1 MQQRTYRF
9 ATLTG
14 LCLLA
19 APAITI
25 AKPSMDEMWA
35 LIQKQQAQIAELQ
48 SRLETTDSKVA
59 ETDAKVEA
67 TSEAVEER
75 SALASNFDKFHFGS
89 YGEMH
94 YNNTDEKTQLDLH
107 RFVLEFGYDF
117 TDDIRFYSEL
127 EVEHAF
133 IEDGGGTPGEVELE
147 QAYVEF
153 DLNDYATARGGLF
166 LLPVGIL
173 NQTHEPTTFF
183 GVERNNVETNIIP
196 TTWWEGGA
204 ALLGDFG
211 EGFHYEAALTTG
223 LNVPTTGSNAFL
235 PRKGRQK
242 GGKADAT
249 DPAITTQLAWR
260 GYPGLELAG
269 SLQYQTDITQ
279 GDEGVS
285 AVLGEAHAQYR
296 TGPFGVKALYSQW
309 WLNGS
314 QADDIGRDKQYGW
327 YVEPAYYLLN
337 DKVGLF
343 ARYASWD
350 NNAGDSDNTEKNQI
364 TAGVNWWPIEEVVL
378 KADYQKQG
386 GAANNDGFNL
396 GIGYAVSF

>member
-1 MQQRTYRF
+1 MTKRTRPL
-9 ATLTG
+9 AALSW

-19 APAITI
+19 APAITV

-35 LIQKQQAQIAELQ
+35 LVQQQQAQIEQLQ
-48 SRLETTDSKVA
+48 ARLETTDLKVA

-67 TSEAVEER
+67 TSEVVEER
-75 SALASNFDKFHFGS
+75 STLASKLGKFHFGS

-94 YNNTDEKTQLDLH
+94 YNNTDDKTELDLH

-117 TDDIRFYSEL
+117 TDRIRFYSEL
-127 EVEHAF
+127 EVEHALVAG
-133 IEDGGGTPGEVELE
+133 EGSPGEVELE

-153 DLNDYATARGGLF
+153 DLNEYATARGGLF
-166 LLPVGIL
+166 LLPIGIL

-183 GVERNNVETNIIP
+183 GVERNNVEVNIIP

-223 LNVPTTGSNAFL
+223 LNVPTTGGNAFL

-242 GGKADAT
+242 GGKAEAT

-269 SLQYQTDITQ
+269 SLQYQTDVTQ
-279 GDEGVS
+279 GLEDVS
-285 AVLGEAHAQYR
+285 AVLAETHAQYR
-296 TGPFGVKALYSQW
+296 TGPFGLKALYSRW
-309 WLNGS
+309 WMNGS
-314 QADDIGRDKQYGW
+314 QPRDVGRDKQVGW

-343 ARYASWD
+343 ARYEAWD
-350 NNAGDSDNTEKNQI
+350 NNAGDSDNTDKNQI

-386 GAANNDGFNL
+386 GAAGNDGFNL

>member
-1 MQQRTYRF
+1 MHKQPRIFSVFTV
-9 ATLTG
+9 
-14 LCLLA
+14 LCLLVS
-19 APAITI
+19 PAVSL
-25 AKPSMDEMWA
+25 AKPTMDEMWA
-35 LIQKQQAQIAELQ
+35 LVQKQQAQIEQLQ
-48 SRLETTDSKVA
+48 ARLETTDNKVA
-59 ETDAKVEA
+59 ETDARIEA
-67 TSEAVEER
+67 TSEVVEER
-75 SALASNFDKFHFGS
+75 SALASNLDKFHFGS

-94 YNNTDEKTQLDLH
+94 YNNTDDQSQLDLH
-107 RFVLEFGYDF
+107 RFVLAFGYDF
-117 TDDIRFYSEL
+117 TDAIRFYSEL

-173 NQTHEPTTFF
+173 NPTHEPTTFF

-211 EGFHYEAALTTG
+211 EGFHYEATLTTG

-235 PRKGRQK
+235 PRKGLQK

-249 DPAITTQLAWR
+249 APAFTAQLAWR

-279 GDEGVS
+279 GSENVS

-296 TGPFGVKALYSQW
+296 TGPFGIKALYSQW

-314 QADDIGRDKQYGW
+314 QADAIGRDKQYGW
-327 YVEPAYYLLN
+327 YVEPAYYLLD

-343 ARYASWD
+343 ARYESWD
-350 NNAGDSDNTEKNQI
+350 NNAGNSVNTDNNQI
-364 TAGVNWWPIEEVVL
+364 TAGVNWWPIEQVVL
-378 KADYQKQG
+378 KADYQKQD